1 MEKVNL
7 AGGERGT
14 YEVTSRAVI
23 CFADKSFFRVEEIDE
38 QGNSQENKKESQIK
52 ELFSVSVHFILF
64 FKSPFLEGKF
74 KSSVKGSRFCR
85 TVDIAGIPVCSFIQ
99 IFLVRIKQIV
109 GTDENAGFIVF
120 SKVDGPAD
128 V

>member
-38 QGNSQENKKESQIK
+38 
-52 ELFSVSVHFILF
+52 
-64 FKSPFLEGKF
+64 
-74 KSSVKGSRFCR
+74 
-85 TVDIAGIPVCSFIQ
+85 
-99 IFLVRIKQIV
+99 
-109 GTDENAGFIVF
+109 
-120 SKVDGPAD
+120 
-128 V
+128 